1 LVEIALRYPRV
12 AATLGLFNNK
22 ENSNNGNGI
31 ASDVAAAAAD
41 ATDGQVV
48 VEPSVVVVGT
58 QPIQPPQ
65 ARRSFLDK
73 DVKLAATPQDVNTA
87 SLAVNANK
95 LRQQLSKTR

>member
-31 ASDVAAAAAD
+31 ASDVAAAD